1 MSKTHLLKTKFLL
14 MGKKSKVPL
23 SVGNG
28 CKVLKKVVLV
38 MFFSILNTLYHVWAY
53 ESELGLRYGD
63 ACLILCQKY

>member
-1 MSKTHLLKTKFLL
+1 

-38 MFFSILNTLYHVWAY
+38 MLFSILNTLYHVWAY
-53 ESELGLRYGD
+53 ESELGLRYGG
-63 ACLILCQKY
+63 ACLILCQKYREGEKKNKIPL

>member
-1 MSKTHLLKTKFLL
+1 MSKTQPLETKFSL

-38 MFFSILNTLYHVWAY
+38 MLFSVLSVLHHIWAY
-53 ESELGLRYGD
+53 EYELGL
-63 ACLILCQKY
+63 